1 MEVESP
7 SVTPKASPK
16 AAKPKPEDY
25 TVQEADLP
33 QIVADWK
40 PTGYYLSFRFLHNID
55 LFLP

>member
-7 SVTPKASPK
+7 SVTPKSSPK

-33 QIVADWK
+33 QVVADWK
-40 PTGYYLSFRFLHNID
+40 PIGYYLFYRIS
-55 LFLP
+55 